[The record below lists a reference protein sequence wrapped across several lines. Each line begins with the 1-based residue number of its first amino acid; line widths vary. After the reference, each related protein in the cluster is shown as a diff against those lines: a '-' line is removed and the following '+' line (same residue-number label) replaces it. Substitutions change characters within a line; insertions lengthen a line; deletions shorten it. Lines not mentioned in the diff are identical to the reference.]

1 MVISINII
9 TIAIIVVF
17 IGSFGLFWDCVRV
30 YFVYLVLME
39 IFIMEVDFITFFIS
53 FVVVIIRVIKFLFKV
68 RFWRVDSRL
77 FLMFE

>member
-17 IGSFGLFWDCVRV
+17 NGSFGSFWDCVRV

-39 IFIMEVDFITFFIS
+39 IFIKEVVFITFFIS

-77 FLMFE
+77 FLIFE